1 MAVLLALLASVCGGL
16 ADFAGGVAS
25 RRLPAVVVVALSQL
39 AGLTTAVVVL
49 FVAWPGS
56 SNPADLLWAVG
67 AGVCMMLGLV
77 AFYSALSIGTMGVV
91 APISALGVLV
101 PVGWGIVHLG
111 ETPGLLA
118 IAGAVLGIVG
128 VVLASGPEMS
138 GRVAAR
144 SLVLAAVAGIGFG
157 ATTTFV
163 AEAASGG
170 VVWTVVVLKLTI
182 VTLALPFLLRDRRVI
197 ADVPRLWLARTATL
211 IGVVDVAGML
221 SLARA
226 TTLGYVSL
234 VGVLASLYPVVTVL
248 LARWLLHERLRRV
261 QQVGA
266 AVAFVGVALLGLS

>member
-25 RRLPAVVVVALSQL
+25 KRTPAVIVVALSQL
-39 AGLTTAVVVL
+39 AGLATAVAVL
-49 FVAWPGS
+49 LVASPGS
-56 SNPADLLWAVG
+56 NNPADLVWAVG

-77 AFYSALSIGTMGVV
+77 AFYSALSTGTMGVV
-91 APISALGVLV
+91 APVSALGVLV
-101 PVGWGIVHLG
+101 PVAWGIFHLG
-111 ETPGLLA
+111 EAPGPAA
-118 IAGAVLGIVG
+118 IGGAALGIVG
-128 VVLASGPEMS
+128 VVMASGPEMS

-144 SLVLAAVAGIGFG
+144 SLVLAAAAGIGFG

-163 AEAASGG
+163 AEAAPGG

-182 VTLALPFLLRDRRVI
+182 VTLALPFLLRDRRAI

-211 IGVVDVAGML
+211 IGVVDVTAML

-234 VGVLASLYPVVTVL
+234 VGVLASLYPVITVL
-248 LARWLLHERLRRV
+248 LARWLLHERMRRV
-261 QQVGA
+261 QQIGA
-266 AVAFVGVALLGLS
+266 AVTFVGVAILGFA

>member
-16 ADFAGGVAS
+16 ADFIGGAAS

-39 AGLTTAVVVL
+39 AGLTTAVTVL
-49 FVAWPGS
+49 LVAWPGS
-56 SNPADLLWAVG
+56 GNPADLLWAAAG
-67 AGVCMMLGLV
+67 GVCMMLGLV
-77 AFYSALSIGTMGVV
+77 AFYSALSTGTMGVV

-101 PVGWGIVHLG
+101 PVVWGIVHLG

-118 IAGAVLGIVG
+118 ISGAVLGIVG

-144 SLVLAAVAGIGFG
+144 SLVLAAAAGIGFG

-163 AEAASGG
+163 AAAASGG

-182 VTLALPFLLRDRRVI
+182 VTLALPFLLRDRRTI

-211 IGVVDVAGML
+211 IGVVDVTAML
-221 SLARA
+221 ALARA